1 MPYRIF
7 ENMQITAEKGFN
19 IFSAA
24 IITFSMLLTT
34 VDVILR
40 YVFNSPIA
48 GVYSIVEM
56 SMIGAVFPA
65 LAYVQQIR
73 GNVRVDI
80 FIDRV
85 TGNPRRVFELATLLL
100 AIVAFSLMCWQIGI
114 LAWEAWVTGDFDM
127 GLIELPYWP
136 PMTVMTIGLGLLCL
150 RFITDIKNSIVDLKQ
165 NSPRWVL
172 MVIFALLPLAV
183 FTLFLG
189 LIQPGEFTP
198 MTTGWIMMVAMVV
211 VLLMGLPVS
220 FGLLLVGIV
229 GYWVLAG
236 PTKTLSLLGIVP
248 YERISHYPL
257 SVVPL
262 FILMGHLAYQA
273 GFANSMYET
282 VQKWI
287 GHFPGS
293 MAQATV
299 LGGAAFGAACG
310 AGIASCATLGKI
322 CIPVM
327 REFGIHPRMAL
338 GCVAATGGLAAL
350 IPPSIVMVIIALITD
365 QSVGRL
371 LIAGIGPGLTAA
383 ACFMIIIYIRVKLN
397 PALAPRVLKGVTWK
411 ERIVSLKGSW
421 GIAMLAV
428 IVMGGIYFGI
438 FTPTEAGALGASG
451 AFFLGFLTKR
461 LTFQNFKEAIMDST
475 KTTAMILLILAAAT
489 VFGVFLGISRIPA
502 FMSDLLLEAEVPRL
516 AVLIGVIIMYII
528 AGMFMDMIAFTF
540 LTLPIIYP
548 AIIALGYDPIWFGV
562 VVVVLC
568 ELALITPPFGLNLFI
583 LRGMIPG
590 VTMGDV
596 IRGSIPFMFMYVVTV
611 ILMIIFPGIATWLPS
626 LMWGG

>member
-1 MPYRIF
+1 MPLQNVEKI
-7 ENMQITAEKGFN
+7 QISVERGFN

-24 IITFSMLLTT
+24 VITFSMLLTT
-34 VDVILR
+34 VDVVLR
-40 YVFNSPIA
+40 YLFNSPLP
-48 GVYSIVEM
+48 GVYTIVEM
-56 SMIGAVFPA
+56 SMLGAVFPA
-65 LAYVQQIR
+65 VAYVQQTR

-80 FIDRV
+80 FIDRI
-85 TGNPRRVFELATLLL
+85 TGNPRRVFELATLFL
-100 AIVAFSLMCWQIGI
+100 AFVAFALMCWQIGL
-114 LAWEAWVTGDFDM
+114 LAREAWVTGDFDM
-127 GLIELPYWP
+127 GLIELPFWP

-150 RFITDIKNSIVDLKQ
+150 RFVTDIKNYLIELKE
-165 NSPRWVL
+165 NSSRWSL
-172 MVIFALLPLAV
+172 LLILSLLPLAA

-189 LIQPGEFTP
+189 LVRPGEFNP
-198 MTTGWIMMVAMVV
+198 MTVGWIMMVAMVV

-229 GYWVLAG
+229 GYWVLGG
-236 PTKTLSLLGIVP
+236 PTKTFSLLGIVP

-257 SVVPL
+257 SCVPL

-273 GFANSMYET
+273 GFANSMYST

-287 GHFPGS
+287 GHMPGS

-327 REFGIHPRMAL
+327 RNFGVDTRMAL

-365 QSVGRL
+365 QSVGKL
-371 LIAGIGPGLTAA
+371 LIAGIIPGLVAA
-383 ACFMIIIYIRVKLN
+383 GCFMVIIYIRVKLN
-397 PALAPRVLKGVTWK
+397 PKLAPQALSGITWK

-421 GIAMLAV
+421 GIVMLAI
-428 IVMGGIYFGI
+428 IVMGGIYAGI

-451 AFFLGFLTKR
+451 ALFLGLITKR
-461 LTFQNFKEAIMDST
+461 LTMQNFKDAIMDST

-489 VFGVFLGISRIPA
+489 VFGCFLGISRIPTH
-502 FMSDLLLEAEVPRL
+502 MSDFLLELQVPRL
-516 AVLIGVIIMYII
+516 VVLTGVIVMYII

-540 LTLPIIYP
+540 LTLPIVYP

-562 VVVVLC
+562 VIVVLC

-596 IRGSIPFMFMYVVTV
+596 IIGSVPFMFMYVLTV
-611 ILMIIFPGIATWLPS
+611 ILMILFPGLATWLPS
-626 LMWGG
+626 LM